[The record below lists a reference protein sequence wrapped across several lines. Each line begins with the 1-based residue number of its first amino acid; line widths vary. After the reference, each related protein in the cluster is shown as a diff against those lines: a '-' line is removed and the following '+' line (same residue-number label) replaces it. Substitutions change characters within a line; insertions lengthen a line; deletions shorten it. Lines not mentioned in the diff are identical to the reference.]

1 MNLPVKHATPTDYD
15 YLRLKLGFLSGYAS
29 YWVLK
34 VLLEIRIIRNKM
46 DFFKLRYST

>member
-1 MNLPVKHATPTDYD
+1 MRTKSGHNN
-15 YLRLKLGFLSGYAS
+15 LRLKLGFISGYAS